1 MTDSGGWIEIVFLAM
16 LAGFIAL
23 RLVAV
28 LGKKTGHED
37 AAPRYPGPSPELATP
52 NGASFDART
61 PAAVAV
67 PTGTDPSLQGAL
79 QSIADKDRSFDPQ
92 QFVGGAQSAY
102 RHILEAFWRG
112 DVAALDNLVSDDVLG
127 DFKAAIDARGDD
139 APKNKLLAVKNAAIT
154 AARINGPTAEVT
166 VRFDADLQ
174 PAGGETVETHD
185 VWTFSRHFG
194 ASDPNWLLIET
205 DDEA

>member
-28 LGKKTGHED
+28 LGRKTGPDD
-37 AAPRYPGPSPELATP
+37 ATPGYGNPSPELATP
-52 NGASFDART
+52 NGASFNTRA
-61 PAAVAV
+61 PAAIVL
-67 PTGTDPSLQGAL
+67 PTGTDPVLQGAL
-79 QSIADKDRSFDPQ
+79 QSIADRDARFDPQ
-92 QFVGGAQSAY
+92 QFIGGAQAAY

-112 DVAALDNLVSDDVLG
+112 DAAALDKLVSDEVLA

-139 APKNKLLAVKNAAIT
+139 APKNKLLGVKNAVIT

-174 PAGGETVETHD
+174 PASGEPVETHD

-194 ASDPNWLLIET
+194 AGDPNWLLIET